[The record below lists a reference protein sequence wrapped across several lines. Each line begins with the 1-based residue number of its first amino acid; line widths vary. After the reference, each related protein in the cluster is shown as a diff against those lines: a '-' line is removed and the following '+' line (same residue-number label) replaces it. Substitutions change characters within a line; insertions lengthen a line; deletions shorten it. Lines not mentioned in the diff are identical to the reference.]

1 MGSAAD
7 LGSNAVQ
14 SIVDATDPAI
24 AVRYLSLTAGI
35 RYALGGDL
43 PSVMRYTMT
52 ESRQVAYQLGM

>member
-1 MGSAAD
+1 MGPAAD
-7 LGSNAVQ
+7 LGNNAVQ
-14 SIVDATDPAI
+14 SIVHTTDPAI

-52 ESRQVAYQLGM
+52 ESRQVA

>member
-1 MGSAAD
+1 MDPAVD
-7 LGSNAVQ
+7 LESLAVQ
-14 SIVDATDPAI
+14 SIVHTTDPAI

-52 ESRQVAYQLGM
+52 ESRQIA

>member
-14 SIVDATDPAI
+14 SIVDTTDPAKT
-24 AVRYLSLTAGI
+24 VRYLSLTAGI

-52 ESRQVAYQLGM
+52 ESRQVA

>member
-1 MGSAAD
+1 MGTAAD

-14 SIVDATDPAI
+14 SIVDTTDPAKT
-24 AVRYLSLTAGI
+24 VRYLSLAAGI

-52 ESRQVAYQLGM
+52 ESRQVA